1 MFVWQYDILY
11 KRNSSICPL
20 SSKMGTRKPCLSKK
34 YNILTDV
41 RMPHSFHSG
50 AYIVKLALGREIKVR

>member
-1 MFVWQYDILY
+1 M
-11 KRNSSICPL
+11 R
-20 SSKMGTRKPCLSKK
+20 TRKTCLSKK

-50 AYIVKLALGREIKVR
+50 AQIVKLALGRGIKVRYRALFYDKS